1 MARLN
6 LILLAVLVVCALSV
20 VTSQHKARKL
30 YVELQK
36 EQELAKQ
43 LEVEWGQLQLE
54 QSTWAMHAR
63 IEKIA
68 SGQLMMRVPPAVAR
82 AGGRAGGGEMSAA
95 APPASRCNL
104 PGWRSRAAARAA
116 ARSVSACWSRAPSIC
131 RGCNNDF
138 LQKKGEVAL
147 RPRDRTLGDARHDHR
162 PQPRTAGD
170 LDAGRIGVGESRA
183 TSKSRRR
190 R

>member
-1 MARLN
+1 MVRLN
-6 LILLAVLVVCALSV
+6 LILLGILVVCALSV

-68 SGQLMMRVPPAVAR
+68 SGRLMMRVPP
-82 AGGRAGGGEMSAA
+82 
-95 APPASRCNL
+95 PSRVQVVV
-104 PGWRSRAAARAA
+104 PE
-116 ARSVSACWSRAPSIC
+116 
-131 RGCNNDF
+131 
-138 LQKKGEVAL
+138 Q
-147 RPRDRTLGDARHDHR
+147 
-162 PQPRTAGD
+162 QP
-170 LDAGRIGVGESRA
+170 
-183 TSKSRRR
+183 
-190 R
+190 

>member
-6 LILLAVLVVCALSV
+6 LLLLAILVVCALSV

-68 SGQLMMRVPPAVAR
+68 SGKLMMRVPPATRVQVVTP
-82 AGGRAGGGEMSAA
+82 GE
-95 APPASRCNL
+95 AP
-104 PGWRSRAAARAA
+104 
-116 ARSVSACWSRAPSIC
+116 
-131 RGCNNDF
+131 
-138 LQKKGEVAL
+138 
-147 RPRDRTLGDARHDHR
+147 
-162 PQPRTAGD
+162 
-170 LDAGRIGVGESRA
+170 
-183 TSKSRRR
+183 
-190 R
+190 